1 VANVMPSHGSTSG
14 EQFVARDDFSDAHDA
29 HAGDFQQVGP
39 VFAGM
44 TRRPQPYEARDM
56 TVTDT
61 DALLRAA
68 GLADDE
74 LAKLHESG
82 VIA

>member
-1 VANVMPSHGSTSG
+1 MVLIIDLLFFPWHKV
-14 EQFVARDDFSDAHDA
+14 DFGPL
-29 HAGDFQQVGP
+29 AGDFQQVGP

-44 TRRPQPYEARDM
+44 ARPTEPYEARDM